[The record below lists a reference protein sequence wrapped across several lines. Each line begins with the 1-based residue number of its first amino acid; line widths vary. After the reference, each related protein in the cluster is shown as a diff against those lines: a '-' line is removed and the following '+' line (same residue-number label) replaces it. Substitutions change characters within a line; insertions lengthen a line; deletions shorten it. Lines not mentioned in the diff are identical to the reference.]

1 MSLIILN
8 SGKNLSHYLLLSHN
22 QKVGQNSIKSYIEQ
36 KHEILAYL
44 FHDRNPFHIETSP
57 LICSDMAY

>member
-36 KHEILAYL
+36 KHEILAI
-44 FHDRNPFHIETSP
+44 FFMTEIPI
-57 LICSDMAY
+57 I